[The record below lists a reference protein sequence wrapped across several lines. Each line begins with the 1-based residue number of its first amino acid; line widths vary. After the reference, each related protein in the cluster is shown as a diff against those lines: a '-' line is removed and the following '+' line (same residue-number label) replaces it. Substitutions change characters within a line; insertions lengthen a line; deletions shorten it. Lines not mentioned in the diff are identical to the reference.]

1 MVLWRLLPWFILV
14 VACKNTTSTPEN
26 MSNITETQPITST
39 VLVATVD
46 HLRLRLKPEGTSD
59 VVHTLREGESI
70 LWQGEQSD
78 HLETVSLRGNEV
90 KAPWYFVKTAKGLEG
105 WGFSGGM
112 ETWVPGRGLPYQECI
127 QTFNSGDLSGF
138 YPCLDRISHTISGP
152 EKVAVTPTYIR
163 LKLSSGENRQL
174 NHIQTPGDD
183 YRLYQYLGLLSSFN
197 VYVVKV
203 NRQGGSS
210 FLLVHAQTGQML
222 DVAGIPQPLP
232 MSISLFCFG
241 ATPNSPGDYTL
252 QVINTS
258 ARQLNADLE
267 QDYPN
272 QSLAGIQWGTDGLP
286 ALSLRDHLG
295 NLVTWKLN
303 RKAPD
308 QWALVKVN

>member
-1 MVLWRLLPWFILV
+1 MVLWRLLPWFILL
-14 VACKNTTSTPEN
+14 VACKNTTSPPEN
-26 MSNITETQPITST
+26 APAAPKTTPAVST

-46 HLRLRLKPEGTSD
+46 HLRLRLKPESTAE
-59 VVHTLREGESI
+59 VVHTLREGESVS
-70 LWQGEQSD
+70 WDGQQSD
-78 HLETVSLRGNEV
+78 HLETVSLRGKEV
-90 KAPWYFVKTAKGLEG
+90 KAPWYFVKTANGLEG

-112 ETWVPGRGLPYQECI
+112 EPWMAGRGLPYKECI

-138 YPCLDRISHTISGP
+138 YPCLDRVSHTISGP

-163 LKLSSGENRQL
+163 LKLTSGENRQL
-174 NHIQTPGDD
+174 NHVRTPGDD

-210 FLLVHAQTGQML
+210 FLLVHAQTGQMEE
-222 DVAGIPQPLP
+222 VAGIPQPLP
-232 MSISLFCFG
+232 MSASLFCFG
-241 ATPNSPGDYTL
+241 ATPNAPGDYTL
-252 QVINTS
+252 QIINTN
-258 ARQLNADLE
+258 ARELNVNLE

-286 ALSLRDHLG
+286 ALSMRDHLG

-303 RKAPD
+303 RNAPD
-308 QWALVKVN
+308 QWGLEKVN